1 MAYGNGSSAE
11 GKEKS
16 VLELARDGEEPPHS
30 YVCSEEDRPLDAS
43 SPTSPIPHV
52 DLQLLFSSGPSKES
66 EMEKLRSTL
75 DSWGFFQAINHG
87 ISSSLLEK
95 VISVGREF
103 FHLSKE
109 ERQKFSKRAYGKE
122 EDGLETIPQNG
133 PQDQILDWNDQL
145 YLQVIPEDARK
156 LDDWPENPNSF
167 RDILH
172 EYTMEINDVIHLVL
186 RAMANLVG
194 LEEDYFVRQFG
205 DKATA
210 HARFNYYPPCSRP
223 DLVLGIKSH
232 SDGSGITILLPD
244 PGVDGFEV
252 LKDNQW
258 FRIHPIRHALLIN
271 VGDQIEIMSN
281 GIFKSPVHRAVTNL
295 EKERISLAMF
305 LAAEVDKEIGPANSL
320 VNTSRPRLYKNIKVK
335 DYLDMFLL
343 NFLEGKRS
351 IDFVKV

>member
-1 MAYGNGSSAE
+1 M
-11 GKEKS
+11 
-16 VLELARDGEEPPHS
+16 L
-30 YVCSEEDRPLDAS
+30 
-43 SPTSPIPHV
+43 
-52 DLQLLFSSGPSKES
+52 
-66 EMEKLRSTL
+66 KLH
-75 DSWGFFQAINHG
+75 N
-87 ISSSLLEK
+87 
-95 VISVGREF
+95 
-103 FHLSKE
+103 
-109 ERQKFSKRAYGKE
+109 Y
-122 EDGLETIPQNG
+122 
-133 PQDQILDWNDQL
+133 
-145 YLQVIPEDARK
+145 
-156 LDDWPENPNSF
+156 

-271 VGDQIEIMSN
+271 VGDQIEVIPY
-281 GIFKSPVHRAVTNL
+281 F
-295 EKERISLAMF
+295 E
-305 LAAEVDKEIGPANSL
+305 
-320 VNTSRPRLYKNIKVK
+320 
-335 DYLDMFLL
+335 
-343 NFLEGKRS
+343 
-351 IDFVKV
+351 